1 MLSNLFNADR
11 PSTDVASYS
20 NRIEKAQNV
29 RVEQIMKF
37 FKKEH
42 SIRKNPPIWRV
53 FILCIILA
61 FCKNKSHRSFSA
73 ASR

>member
-37 FKKEH
+37 F
-42 SIRKNPPIWRV
+42 
-53 FILCIILA
+53 
-61 FCKNKSHRSFSA
+61 
-73 ASR
+73 